1 MAAPSPDELPRLF
14 AQAVNA
20 GDTEAAME
28 LWSEDAA
35 IVAPDGGVVDGQR
48 AVEGAVRGLV
58 EAGTRIEI
66 TVEQMFHAGAVA
78 LALGTLRMTGTDG
91 DGRPFEQRSSSL
103 AVYSR
108 SDGGWRVALDAPWGL
123 PGP

>member
-20 GDTEAAME
+20 GDTGAAME
-28 LWSEDAA
+28 LWGDDAA
-35 IVAPDGGVVDGQR
+35 IVTPDGGVVGGQG
-48 AVEGAVRGLV
+48 AIEGAVRALI

-66 TVEQMFHAGAVA
+66 SIERVFHAGAVA
-78 LALGTLRMTGTDG
+78 LALGTLTMRGTDG
-91 DGRPFEQRSSSL
+91 HGRPFEQRSSSL

-108 SDGGWRVALDAPWGL
+108 QDGGWRVVLDAPWGL
-123 PGP
+123 PGG